1 MCSTQTSFLHSK
13 CESETR
19 GWEREWEPGEDRI
32 GRQVRRG
39 RVLLCAKSNT
49 HQNMIHKIDSPS
61 RESLPVTSSARQNR
75 RDYSWLSRRA
85 ACSLQG
91 RNRVLTQAPALP
103 RAGSSSTRSTEPVR
117 WGLLQRL
124 VPTCSRSRA
133 AVAGGSTKVRLS
145 LPRQE
150 PG

>member
-1 MCSTQTSFLHSK
+1 M
-13 CESETR
+13 
-19 GWEREWEPGEDRI
+19 
-32 GRQVRRG
+32 
-39 RVLLCAKSNT
+39 LLCAKSNT

-117 WGLLQRL
+117 W
-124 VPTCSRSRA
+124 VCCSAWSPPAAGAPRA
-133 AVAGGSTKVRLS
+133 GQAGGAQKSEAVPAQTRTRLRITESFGLEKPSETTKSNHSPALTMC
-145 LPRQE
+145 
-150 PG
+150 PGQGL